1 MVHRISC
8 PPKRRGFLGLLSDTR
23 GSELLE
29 MAFGLPLLLV
39 FMVGISDFG
48 AAYNLK
54 HRLSNAVREG
64 VRFAASQSRL
74 DEVSGGSVC
83 SCTPPS
89 VSAVRDVVAN
99 YLTNAGVTQCAVSTT
114 ATQSGLQ
121 WTFASS
127 TSGSGCGSF
136 SLVIDRNNTATTNG
150 AITIPMT
157 HVSLTYPY
165 TWQFNRVMGLLVNG
179 ANPTLPAT
187 ISSDAKMENLP

>member
-1 MVHRISC
+1 MAARNDHFEGPGPNAGGKLMVHPISRL
-8 PPKRRGFLGLLSDTR
+8 PKRRGFLGLLPDTR

-29 MAFGLPLLLV
+29 MAFGLPLLVV
-39 FMVGISDFG
+39 FLVGISDFG
-48 AAYNLK
+48 GAYNLK

-74 DEVSGGSVC
+74 DELSNGSVC
-83 SCTPPS
+83 SCTPAS

-99 YLTNAGVTQCAVSTT
+99 YLANAGVTQCGVGPGG
-114 ATQSGLQ
+114 TQFGLQ
-121 WTFASS
+121 WNFDYS

-150 AITIPMT
+150 TITIPVT

-165 TWQFNRVMGLLVNG
+165 TWQFN
-179 ANPTLPAT
+179 
-187 ISSDAKMENLP
+187 